1 MLLSM
6 EVAAILILLAVLTYI
21 RYSRKKPEEELV
33 WSDEEFCRRRVR
45 AEEYF
50 YGGSWKTGNQGRW
63 D

>member
-21 RYSRKKPEEELV
+21 RHSRNVPEEDLV
-33 WSDEEFCRRRVR
+33 LSDEEFCRRKVR
-45 AEEYF
+45 EEEYF